1 MKKKRKE
8 KYRKKET
15 KFDEMKEYMFFGT
28 ESTRNVLCVGG
39 KKSVKIR
46 TGFKKNPLNGFK

>member
-1 MKKKRKE
+1 M
-8 KYRKKET
+8 T
-15 KFDEMKEYMFFGT
+15 KG

-46 TGFKKNPLNGFK
+46 TGFKKNPLNGFKQQMVLND